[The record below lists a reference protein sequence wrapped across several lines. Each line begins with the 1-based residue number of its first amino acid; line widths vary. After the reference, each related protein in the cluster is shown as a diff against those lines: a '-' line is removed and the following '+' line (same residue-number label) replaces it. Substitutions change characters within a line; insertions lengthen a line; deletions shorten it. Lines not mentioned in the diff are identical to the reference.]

1 MRMRRGL
8 TKMMTRA
15 ASSAAG
21 GAAERQGYQAFGSF
35 HSESADSLFASA
47 VPAPPPAFL
56 PPLPR
61 DCRVALPRGA
71 GRSNAALFALDLEH
85 WTYLNH
91 GAFGGAT
98 RFASRVATAW
108 RDAAD
113 RQPLRFHDRELFA
126 HVVAAI
132 RAIAALI
139 NVPNARELVLL
150 HNATSG
156 LHAVL
161 DSVLRHRQGECQS
174 AERVVVCF
182 STRYGAVR
190 KMIRAA
196 QEDAI
201 NSESIRLVEIS
212 LSLAESYDDAA
223 VLEKLRDA
231 LNSESKPV
239 DLVIVDHV
247 TSNTGVLLPVD
258 AIVKEC
264 HARDAPVLVD
274 GAHALLNL
282 DLDVARVGA
291 DYYVGN
297 CHKWFCSPRGA
308 AFLHVNTR
316 GGLERTARIP
326 IHPRV
331 VSHGFFDG
339 MQSAFMWTGL
349 QDYSAWLSLPK
360 CVEFWQQQDIQ
371 QCRQY
376 MHTLVQDA
384 TELLYEEWG
393 MLEELASAK
402 HFPLHKWHAMRLVK
416 LPTARPI
423 LAWKRRERRRQQTPS
438 TSRTRCTSASAS
450 KCPSSASTAC
460 STCGYRPT
468 CTTLSTTTPASL
480 ERFSSDKPHGFHGA
494 ESYGIA
500 T

>member
-1 MRMRRGL
+1 MRRGIP
-8 TKMMTRA
+8 KVMARA
-15 ASSAAG
+15 ASSVTSA
-21 GAAERQGYQAFGSF
+21 AAERQGYQAFGSF
-35 HSESADSLFASA
+35 HSESADALFAA
-47 VPAPPPAFL
+47 AAPAPPPAFL

-61 DCRVALPRGA
+61 ECRVVLPSGA
-71 GRSNAALFALDLEH
+71 GHPNAALFALDLDR

-98 RFASRVATAW
+98 RFATRVAAAW

-113 RQPLRFHDRELFA
+113 QQPLRFHDRELFA
-126 HVVAAI
+126 HIVAAI
-132 RAIAALI
+132 RAIAALVR
-139 NVPNARELVLL
+139 VPDARELVLL

-161 DSVLRHRQGECQS
+161 DSVLRHRRG
-174 AERVVVCF
+174 ERVVVCF

-190 KMIRAA
+190 KMVHAA
-196 QEDAI
+196 QEDAVEPD
-201 NSESIRLVEIS
+201 SVRLVEVP
-212 LSLAESYDDAA
+212 LSLEESYDDAA
-223 VLEKLRDA
+223 VLGKLREA
-231 LNSESKPV
+231 LDIEPKPV

-316 GGLERTARIP
+316 GGLERSARIP

-349 QDYSAWLSLPK
+349 QDYSAWLSLPQ
-360 CVEFWQQQDIQ
+360 CADFWQQQDMQ

-384 TELLYEEWG
+384 TELLYEKWG
-393 MLEELASAK
+393 MLEELESAEQ
-402 HFPLHKWHAMRLVK
+402 FPLHKRHAMRLVK
-416 LPTARPI
+416 LPTARPVFGVDT
-423 LAWKRRERRRQQTPS
+423 AQAT
-438 TSRTRCTSASAS
+438 TSADA
-450 KCPSSASTAC
+450 KHVQD
-460 STCGYRPT
+460 
-468 CTTLSTTTPASL
+468 TLH
-480 ERFSSDKPHGFHGA
+480 ERFSIEVPIKCVDGVLYVRISAHVYNSLDDYA
-494 ESYGIA
+494 RLARAILE
-500 T
+500 